1 VKKHQ
6 TGLTM
11 IELMIAIALSVLVIN
26 GALALLL
33 ANRSTSNT
41 TAAVSAVA
49 DSGRVA
55 MNFISESVR
64 SGGYMD
70 CGGPNENK
78 GGLASYSIYNL
89 LAPGATGIQQNYAFA
104 FAGFEAVNTNPGAAI
119 SLPATVVSLSA
130 PVVADANA
138 GDWSGVGLDPLLLGT
153 AAAPVTGAVS
163 PGVVKGSDVLVV
175 RESQPQVNP
184 VYTSAIYNPVSTTVS
199 LFSVTGVQAGEFA
212 AVSNC
217 GATTIF
223 QIGAV
228 STIANTLTTT
238 GAQTLNGGNLN
249 QQFAIGTPITPVNMF
264 AYFVGP
270 GRDGD
275 SSLWVYNELQGSF
288 YELVPDIENMQV
300 LYGLASTSPDQVTQY
315 VTAQNVPNFNSVVS
329 VRVALLAASPVG
341 VAALPVPTVATT
353 QSFPIADATV
363 VVPQD
368 GRLRKIYDTTIGVR
382 SAVL

>member
-11 IELMIAIALSVLVIN
+11 IELMVAIALSVVVVN

-33 ANRSTSNT
+33 ANRNTSNT

-49 DSGRVA
+49 DNGRVA
-55 MNFISESVR
+55 MNFVSESVR

-78 GGLASYSIYNL
+78 GGLSSYSIYNL
-89 LAPGATGIQQNYAFA
+89 LAAGATGIQQNYIFA
-104 FAGFEAVNTNPGAAI
+104 FGGFEAKNSAPGAVI
-119 SLPATVVSLSA
+119 TLPAAVVSHAA
-130 PVVADANA
+130 PVVADATTS
-138 GDWSGVGLDPLLLGT
+138 DWFGPLDSLLSGTVG
-153 AAAPVTGAVS
+153 APVTGYVS

-184 VYTSAIYNPVSTTVS
+184 VYTNTIYSPGSSTLS
-199 LFSVTGVQAGEFA
+199 LFNVTGVQAGQFA
-212 AVSNC
+212 AISNC

-223 QIGAV
+223 QIGSV
-228 STIANTLTTT
+228 NTVGNTITTT

-249 QQFAIGTPITPVNMF
+249 QQFSIATPITPVNMF
-264 AYFVGP
+264 AYFIGP
-270 GRDGD
+270 GRDSD
-275 SSLWVYNELQGSF
+275 SSLWVYNEMQHSF

-300 LYGLASTSPDQVTQY
+300 LYGLSSSSPDQVTQY
-315 VTAQNVPNFNSVVS
+315 VTANNVPNFNSVVS

-341 VAALPVPTVATT
+341 VAALPVPQVPAT

-368 GRLRKIYDTTIGVR
+368 GRLRKVYDTTIGVR

>member
-1 VKKHQ
+1 MKKHQ
-6 TGLTM
+6 SGLTM

-55 MNFISESVR
+55 MNFISEAVR

-78 GGLASYSIYNL
+78 GGLSSYSVYNL
-89 LAPGATGIQQNYAFA
+89 VAPGATGIQQNYAFA
-104 FAGFEAVNTNPGAAI
+104 FGGFEAKSTAPGAVI
-119 SLPATVVSLSA
+119 SLPTTIVSHAA
-130 PVVADANA
+130 PVAADGNT
-138 GDWSGVGLDPLLLGT
+138 GDWYGPLDSLLAGTVG
-153 AAAPVTGAVS
+153 APVTGYVS

-175 RESQPQVNP
+175 RESQPQINP
-184 VYTSAIYNPVSTTVS
+184 VYTNAIYNPASTTLS
-199 LFSVTGVQAGEFA
+199 LYNVTGLQAGEFA
-212 AVSNC
+212 AISNC
-217 GATTIF
+217 GATTVF
-223 QIGAV
+223 QIGSV
-228 STIANTLTTT
+228 NTVANSITTT

-249 QQFAIGTPITPVNMF
+249 QQFNVATPITPVNMF

-275 SSLWVYNELQGSF
+275 SSLWVYNEMQDSF

-300 LYGLASTSPDQVTQY
+300 LYGLSSTSPDQVTQY
-315 VTAQNVPNFNSVVS
+315 VTANNVPNFNAVVS

-341 VAALPVPTVATT
+341 VAALPVPTAPAT
-353 QSFPIADATV
+353 QSFPVADATV

-368 GRLRKIYDTTIGVR
+368 GRLRKVYDTTIGVR
-382 SAVL
+382 SVVL